1 MKIKKLGRISKVKFG
16 HCGYQNAE
24 FGFYVYFEGNGW
36 GTTDNW
42 SFWDHKLVSINEDT
56 DWDETVRD
64 AKMADICRRISAL
77 LNTAKVNHIDALK
90 DMPIEATFEGR
101 KLDSWRIL
109 TEVLNIG
116 GK

>member
-1 MKIKKLGRISKVKFG
+1 
-16 HCGYQNAE
+16 
-24 FGFYVYFEGNGW
+24 
-36 GTTDNW
+36 
-42 SFWDHKLVSINEDT
+42 
-56 DWDETVRD
+56 
-64 AKMADICRRISAL
+64 MADICRRISAL